1 MISKSNKEFLDI
13 IADRLFT
20 NHAAI
25 MIGAGFSKNAI
36 SNSSM
41 SKKFPDWN
49 ELGNIFY
56 TELYG
61 SEATS
66 PKKEYLNVLKLA
78 EEVEAAFDRPK
89 LEGILKKSIPD
100 KEYEPSS
107 IHKKLLEL
115 PWVDVFT
122 TNYDSLLERAAKH
135 IFNRKYTIV
144 NSKDDLINASKPRII
159 KLHGSFLPFHPVTIT
174 EEDYRI
180 YPHKNAPFVNTVQQS
195 LLENTL
201 CLIGFSGDDPN
212 FLNWIGWLRD
222 NLGKNITKIYL
233 IGAFN
238 PSCSQIKLL
247 EKRNI
252 ALVNL
257 ANDHYEALNLFVN
270 YLSGK
275 ARTNNI
281 LRWPYNRANSFY
293 PNLNNIQESIS
304 GTTSIWKEERLT
316 YPGWV
321 ILPEEKRHGFWIMTE
336 KWLELLKNESNF
348 PSKDILFKFIFELCW
363 RLEKSLHP
371 INKQIANIIKSLLND
386 KFNCED
392 KIVLAL
398 HLLKFYRQQGKTQE
412 WQTLFKKLDTLVVSH
427 NLREE
432 LNYENALFA
441 LFYLDYPKLKK
452 LTKKWTFPDNTPFEN
467 AKKAGILAEIGQLKK
482 ALNIVEQSIVKIR
495 ELQQT
500 SKTTSS
506 ACKLLSQES
515 YILYLYQDLIFA
527 DLKND
532 NSKNKREEFLDRMS
546 SLKQSLCDPI
556 HEYEYFKILLSPH
569 YTPQEEIEIH
579 NNYDIGEATKT
590 RHWRNSYKE
599 QENAFSFLLFCE
611 NTGSPFC
618 IHNKSGMYN
627 FSENEARSAMSRI
640 SEYNLIWAIS
650 ICCRIADTKAADELF
665 SRKSISTLSSDL
677 ANNLCEGFIFTLNE
691 NEKNISIE
699 EENEKNFAQ
708 VLAKILPEI
717 ISRLIFKCNTNTKAS
732 ILKLINTILSSSFR
746 HKYFNEEKIIKRF
759 INSLLPN
766 EIELFFSEILKLP
779 IPKNITGLDGR
790 LIAPLEYLKINKE
803 VFSKNF
809 KVEKA
814 LIIPYYKA
822 LSSNQITIKKW
833 GFITLTR
840 LYELGFLDISEQQK
854 FADILWAKL
863 DNDGFPFIPD
873 YTKTSFAELPHPSN
887 KDPLKFLKR
896 EVLIFYCDKIEISNV
911 FFNQSSTRILI
922 FFTTINYLLQ
932 HDFLNTKERN
942 YLIHK
947 ILLFWNNNKDILNN
961 RAIRDNFEHCFYQM
975 QWCLGKLLKSLNGS
989 YNIEQIHSLLQDL
1002 EKHNLSCLYL
1012 QCAINKIETNNVL
1025 KNELE
1030 ISITS
1035 KNTNRRND
1043 ALWSLDELMFSEETT
1058 FDDNPFFKTLLF
1070 SLLYE
1075 ENVKIDLNINF
1086 LIYFIN
1092 KIKSLAKEF
1101 KVQIMNILEHLA
1113 TITNYANEDSPLSFD
1128 EKIIVRQSAMKL
1140 AYTMWKNL
1148 NSPEKEHSL
1157 STWKEIADNEE
1168 EFSDIRNRWG

>member
-1 MISKSNKEFLDI
+1 MTSNKELLDT

-25 MIGAGFSKNAI
+25 MIGAGFSRNAVPN
-36 SNSSM
+36 NST

-61 SEATS
+61 REATS

-78 EEVEAAFDRPK
+78 EEVEATFGRSK
-89 LEGILKKSIPD
+89 LDDILISNIPD

-107 IHKKLLEL
+107 IHKKLLKL
-115 PWVDVFT
+115 PWVDIFT
-122 TNYDSLLERAAKH
+122 TNYDTLLERAAKH
-135 IFNRKYTIV
+135 IFNRKYTTV
-144 NSKDDLINASKPRII
+144 NSKDDLIKATRPRII
-159 KLHGSFLPFHPVTIT
+159 KLHGSFPSSLPFTIT

-180 YPHKNAPFVNTVQQS
+180 YPQKNAPFVNTVQQS

-222 NLGKNITKIYL
+222 NLGQSVSKIYL

-238 PSCSQIKLL
+238 LSCSQTKLL
-247 EKRNI
+247 HKRDI
-252 ALVNL
+252 TLVNL
-257 ANDHYEALNLFVN
+257 ANNHYEALNLFIN

-281 LRWPYNRANSFY
+281 LRWPYNRVNSFY
-293 PNLNNIQESIS
+293 PNPNNIQESIS
-304 GTTSIWKEERLT
+304 ETTSIWKEERQT

-336 KWLELLKNESNF
+336 NWLEVLKNESNF
-348 PSKDILFKFIFELCW
+348 TSKDILFKFIFELCW

-386 KFNCED
+386 KFDCED

-398 HLLKFYRQQGKTQE
+398 HLLKFYRQQGKTLE
-412 WQTLFKKLDTLVVSH
+412 WQKLYKKLNSLALSH

-441 LFYLDYPKLKK
+441 LFYLDYPKLKII
-452 LTKKWTFPDNTPFEN
+452 TEKWTFPDNTPFEN
-467 AKKAGILAEIGQLKK
+467 AKKAGILAEVGQLKK

-506 ACKLLSQES
+506 DCELLSQES
-515 YILYLYQDLIFA
+515 YILYLYQSLIFA
-527 DLKND
+527 DIKND

-590 RHWRNSYKE
+590 RHWHNSYKE
-599 QENAFSFLLFCE
+599 QENALSFLLFCE
-611 NTGSPFC
+611 NTGIPFC
-618 IHNKSGMYN
+618 IHYRSGMYN
-627 FSENEARSAMSRI
+627 FSEDEARSAMSRI

-650 ICCRIADTKAADELF
+650 ICCRIAETKAADELF
-665 SRKSISTLSSDL
+665 SRKSINSLSSDL

-746 HKYFNEEKIIKRF
+746 HKYFNVEKIIKRF

-766 EIELFFSEILKLP
+766 EIELFFTEILKLP

-809 KVEKA
+809 KVEKT

-822 LSSNQITIKKW
+822 LSSNQITIRKW

-873 YTKTSFAELPHPSN
+873 YTKTCFAELPHPSN

-896 EVLIFYCDKIEISNV
+896 EVLIFYSDKIESSNVISNQR
-911 FFNQSSTRILI
+911 NAQILN

-932 HDFLNTKERN
+932 HDSLNTKERN

-961 RAIRDNFEHCFYQM
+961 SAIRDEFERYFYQM

-989 YNIEQIHSLLQDL
+989 YDIEQIHSLLQDL
-1002 EKHNLSCLYL
+1002 ETHNLSCLYL
-1012 QCAINKIETNNVL
+1012 QCAINKIETNDVL
-1025 KNELE
+1025 INELE
-1030 ISITS
+1030 KNITS
-1035 KNTNRRND
+1035 KNMNRRKD
-1043 ALWSLDELMFSEETT
+1043 VLWCVDELLFSEENTIVT
-1058 FDDNPFFKTLLF
+1058 ETCFKTMLF
-1070 SLLYE
+1070 SILYE
-1075 ENVKIDLNINF
+1075 ENVKIGLNIDF
-1086 LIYFIN
+1086 LVYFID
-1092 KIKSLAKEF
+1092 KRKVLAEQF
-1101 KVQIMNILEHLA
+1101 KTQIANILDHLV
-1113 TITNYANEDSPLSFD
+1113 TITNYANENSPLSFD

-1148 NSPEKEHSL
+1148 NSPEKEKGL
-1157 STWKEIADNEE
+1157 TIWKEIADNEE